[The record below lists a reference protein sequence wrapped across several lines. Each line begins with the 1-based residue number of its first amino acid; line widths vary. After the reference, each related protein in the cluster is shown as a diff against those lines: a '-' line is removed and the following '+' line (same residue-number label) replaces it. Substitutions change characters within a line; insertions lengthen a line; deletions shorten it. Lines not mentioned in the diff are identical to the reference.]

1 MKPKNCLIFGASGQI
16 GRNLIRKLTKNNFK
30 VTAVTRS
37 LHQKGYILKT
47 QASPG
52 YIDIVESSIFDEDK
66 IRKLMKDADICI
78 NLIGILYEK
87 NQASNFINIHEKF
100 PSFLALLCNEYKIEQ
115 FIHLSALGIE
125 QAKDS
130 LYAQSKLNGEINIEK
145 NFSRS
150 IILKPSIVYSVDD
163 SFTTNFM
170 TLINRLPVF
179 PLYYNGETKFMP
191 IYCSDLTEI
200 IYQVIFQNIRSRK
213 IECIGNETITLKE
226 ILKKLLKLMQKKKL
240 LLPMP
245 LILAKF
251 TALVFELFPKPLVT
265 IDQLKL
271 LKYDNVKSGKYKT
284 NFDLNLP
291 AVSSFDLE
299 VKKYCYMWRDAG
311 QFSQDK
317 YKK

>member
-1 MKPKNCLIFGASGQI
+1 
-16 GRNLIRKLTKNNFK
+16 
-30 VTAVTRS
+30 
-37 LHQKGYILKT
+37 
-47 QASPG
+47 
-52 YIDIVESSIFDEDK
+52 
-66 IRKLMKDADICI
+66 
-78 NLIGILYEK
+78 
-87 NQASNFINIHEKF
+87 
-100 PSFLALLCNEYKIEQ
+100 
-115 FIHLSALGIE
+115 
-125 QAKDS
+125 
-130 LYAQSKLNGEINIEK
+130 
-145 NFSRS
+145 
-150 IILKPSIVYSVDD
+150 
-163 SFTTNFM
+163 
-170 TLINRLPVF
+170 
-179 PLYYNGETKFMP
+179 
-191 IYCSDLTEI
+191 
-200 IYQVIFQNIRSRK
+200 
-213 IECIGNETITLKE
+213 
-226 ILKKLLKLMQKKKL
+226 MQKKKL